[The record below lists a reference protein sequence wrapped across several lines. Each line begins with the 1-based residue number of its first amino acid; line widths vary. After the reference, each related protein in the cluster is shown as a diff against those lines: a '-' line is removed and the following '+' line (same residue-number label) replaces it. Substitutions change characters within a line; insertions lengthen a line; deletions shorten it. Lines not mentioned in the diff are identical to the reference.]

1 VSWSLGVDL
10 RALQP
15 PAVIDIERF
24 PFAKGVERSLPGF
37 ARTVAGASRA
47 SKGELHFAANRS
59 GVHIDNTGRQLPHRG
74 ECSVDAPGVDGTD
87 EAIEC
92 VVIDGDGFLEAAG
105 FDDADHRAKNFLTR
119 NAHRREDIVEDGRMI
134 EPAAAALAFGKAFA
148 ADEQPRAFVEV
159 DSDVAVDSFQR
170 GLVDDRANRR

>member
-87 EAIEC
+87 EAVGC

-105 FDDADHRAKNFLTR
+105 FDDADDRAENFLTG
-119 NAHRREDIVEDGRMI
+119 NAHRRGDIVEDGRTI
-134 EPAAAALAFGKAFA
+134 EPASVALAFGKAFA
-148 ADEQPRAFVEV
+148 AYEQPCAFVESDV
-159 DSDVAVDSFQR
+159 DVAVDSFQR
-170 GLVDDRANRR
+170 GWVDHRANRR

>member
-37 ARTVAGASRA
+37 ARTVAGASRP
-47 SKGELHFAANRS
+47 SKGELYFAAYRA
-59 GVHIDNTGRQLPHRG
+59 GVNINDAGRQLPHRG
-74 ECSVDAPGVDGTD
+74 ECSIDALGVDGTD
-87 EAIEC
+87 EAIGC

-105 FDDADHRAKNFLTR
+105 FDDAHDRAENFLTR
-119 NAHRREDIVEDGRMI
+119 NAHRRSDLVENGRTI
-134 EPAAAALAFGKAFA
+134 EPAAVALPFGKTFA
-148 ADEQPRAFVEV
+148 AHEQPRAFVEADV
-159 DSDVAVDSFQR
+159 DVAVDSFQR
-170 GLVDDRANRR
+170 GLVDHRANRR